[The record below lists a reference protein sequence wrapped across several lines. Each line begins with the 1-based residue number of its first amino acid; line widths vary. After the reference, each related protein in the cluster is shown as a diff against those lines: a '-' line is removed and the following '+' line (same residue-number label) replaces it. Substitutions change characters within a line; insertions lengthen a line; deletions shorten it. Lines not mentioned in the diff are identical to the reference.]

1 MKRQMILT
9 LYLILEIIFFMFRI
23 NQEYYTIQLYPILI
37 VIIKKIKNVSK
48 FFIEMA

>member
-37 VIIKKIKNVSK
+37 VIINWGEKIYE
-48 FFIEMA
+48 IIRRR